1 MNITLVM
8 VETLDGKT
16 TWWREPVVHGWSSPE
31 DQTHFAHLKE
41 NYNLLVMGRKTY
53 ETVRNAIVPSPR
65 LLRVVMTQK
74 PEDFSR
80 EAVAGQI
87 EFTNESPDALVQK
100 LSARGFTSMLL
111 VGGSEVNE
119 AFLKKQLITTCMIT
133 LEPRFFGTGKGIFA
147 ETNVDIP
154 LQLIRTTQLNDQG
167 TLLLEYTVLYDHP
180 NH

>member
-16 TWWREPVVHGWSSPE
+16 TWWQEPTVHGWSSPE
-31 DQTHFAHLKE
+31 DQRHFVHLKE
-41 NYNLLVMGRKTY
+41 KYNLLVMGRKTY
-53 ETVRNAIVPSPR
+53 ESVKAKIVPTAGF
-65 LLRVVMTQK
+65 LRIVMTQK
-74 PEDFSR
+74 PEDFSK
-80 EAVAGQI
+80 ETVAGQI
-87 EFTNESPDALVQK
+87 EFTNESPELLVQK

-119 AFLKKQLITTCMIT
+119 AFLKKQLITTCMVTI
-133 LEPRFFGTGKGIFA
+133 EPRFFGTGKSIFA

-154 LQLIRTTQLNDQG
+154 LQLTRATQLNNQG